1 MFSFKAYAGPRRT
14 SAEKKQVG
22 THSNTAETRGGATR
36 DKDSSPVG
44 EVTGTPPKGPPRQS
58 TNHHVAQAPLPY
70 ARMAMSRLCRNPKMV
85 SRLSSNTRSWLV
97 SIPTVGVSR
106 SLTTLMRVLGRVPR
120 AWAA

>member
-1 MFSFKAYAGPRRT
+1 MFSSKAHAGQRQT
-14 SAEKKQVG
+14 SEEKKQVG
-22 THSNTAETRGGATR
+22 THMYSKDSWGATR
-36 DKDSSPVG
+36 DKDRCSAVAS
-44 EVTGTPPKGPPRQS
+44 TGTQTKALPRQT
-58 TNHHVAQAPLPY
+58 TNAHAAQAPLPY

-85 SRLSSNTRSWLV
+85 SRLSTSTRSWLV